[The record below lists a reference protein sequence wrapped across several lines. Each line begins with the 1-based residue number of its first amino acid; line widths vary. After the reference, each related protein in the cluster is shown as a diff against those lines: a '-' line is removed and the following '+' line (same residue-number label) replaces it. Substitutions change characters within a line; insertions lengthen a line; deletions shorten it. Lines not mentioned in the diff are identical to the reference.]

1 MRGFIL
7 DIRVNYEQLKI
18 IPSSLLQNG
27 YLYSRWG
34 NPTVDVAAETI
45 ACLEGAEGSLLFSS
59 GCAAIST
66 CMTTFAKCGD
76 HMVYG
81 DATGMHCVYINYNLC
96 CLDPGDNYLLC
107 AINVQ
112 CGKSNYL
119 LSIQYKT
126 N

>member
-7 DIRVNYEQLKI
+7 DIRVNYELLKI

-27 YLYSRWG
+27 YLYSRCG

-76 HMVYG
+76 HMVG
-81 DATGMHCVYINYNLC
+81 DATGMHCVYINYNLR
-96 CLDPGDNYLLC
+96 CLHSGDN
-107 AINVQ
+107 I
-112 CGKSNYL
+112 
-119 LSIQYKT
+119 YKCPMWYK
-126 N
+126 